1 MKKKKVKIIGFLTL
15 LIAGTTSLISF
26 KYSLFKDIVKML
38 KQRSISAGHFFIIKN
53 KIVTSETLRN
63 EIVEFTEKIK

>member
-1 MKKKKVKIIGFLTL
+1 
-15 LIAGTTSLISF
+15 
-26 KYSLFKDIVKML
+26 ML

-63 EIVEFTEKIK
+63 EIVEITEKIKKKKYLFMYLII